1 MAYDHDLRTSLW
13 TGYHLTAEDRAA
25 VKGKDRVNCFRPDP
39 RIEIDGP
46 VLADYKEPVLTVST
60 WPTTRI

>member
-1 MAYDHDLRTSLW
+1 MAYAHDLRTSLW

-46 VLADYKEPVLTVST
+46 VLADYKEPVLT
-60 WPTTRI
+60 